1 MKRIKKI
8 VYILGL
14 IALVTGCNDDFMD
27 RQPRTEIGVER
38 FFNSEEDL
46 KMYIYRLYNFPGH
59 GTYSADAGTDNQ
71 ATTSGAVEIKN
82 IMKASNPNSSTVTS
96 GWTWGRLRDINLFLA
111 NVDRAQVAPDV
122 KAHYTGVARFFRARF
137 YMDKVKRYSDVPW
150 YDKVIETNDE
160 ESLFKKRDS
169 RDFVIRK
176 IFEDYQYAAEHV
188 KTGQPSGAIDKWG
201 VLTYMSRDALYEGT
215 FRKYHSELNLTN
227 TADTYLKLARDAA
240 KEVMDGGQFTIY
252 STGKPQSDYLSIF
265 RSGDL
270 SSNSEIILATFYD
283 AREVRAGTSEWN
295 FGNYEPSPAK
305 DLVQNY
311 LMKDGT
317 YYSSQPGYQTKT
329 FIEEFKDRDPR
340 LSQTYA
346 YPGWE
351 LVQTATYV
359 SGAGLYV
366 QQFNKNFTGYHLIKG
381 FANNKEPDIYNE
393 LDYPALRYAEVL
405 LNFAEAKAELNEF
418 SQEVADNTI
427 NILRSRVG
435 MPNFNMNPAADPHSV
450 AKYGTISP
458 ILQEIRRERRVEL
471 AFEGFRFDDLMRW
484 SAGKVLEKIPEGIYF
499 PSLGKFDLNGDG
511 VEDIVLIPSSQSI
524 PADVDKEVNSK
535 GVKLIYYRT
544 GSIDDSDATVY
555 LKNGTSGNIVTAEDM
570 GTFVSPKYYYRPI
583 PIQQITLNPN
593 LGPQLF
599 GWE

>member
-1 MKRIKKI
+1 MKKI
-8 VYILGL
+8 IYLFSL
-14 IALVTGCNDDFMD
+14 IFIITACNDDFMN
-27 RQPRTEIGVER
+27 RQPKTEIGVER

-59 GTYSADAGTDNQ
+59 GTYSADGGTDNQ

-82 IMKASNPNSSTVTS
+82 IMLASNPSSSTVTS
-96 GWTWGRLRDINLFLA
+96 GWSWGRLRDINLFLA
-111 NVDRAQVAPDV
+111 NVDKAQVAPDV
-122 KAHYTGVARFFRARF
+122 KAHYAGIARFFRARF

-169 RDFVIRK
+169 RDLVIQK
-176 IFEDYQYAAEHV
+176 IFEDYQYAAENV
-188 KTGQPSGAIDKWG
+188 KPNQPSVAIDKWG
-201 VLTYMSRDALYEGT
+201 VLTHMSRDALYEGT
-215 FRKYHSELNLTN
+215 FRKYHSELNLVN
-227 TADTYLKLARDAA
+227 TANTYLQIARDAA
-240 KEVMDGGQFTIY
+240 KQVMDNGNFSIY
-252 STGKPQSDYLSIF
+252 STGKPQTDYLSIF

-270 SSNSEIILATFYD
+270 SSNPEIILATFYD
-283 AREVRAGTSEWN
+283 AKEVRAGTSEWN

-317 YYSSQPGYQTKT
+317 FYSSKAGYQTNQ

-351 LVQTATYV
+351 LIQTATYV
-359 SGAGLYV
+359 SGAGNYI

-381 FANNKEPDIYNE
+381 FANNKEPDIYND
-393 LDYPALRYAEVL
+393 LDYPVLRYAEVL
-405 LNFAEAKAELNEF
+405 LNFAEAKVELNEF
-418 SQEVADNTI
+418 TQTDANNTI
-427 NILRSRVG
+427 NLLRKRVS
-435 MPNFNMNPAADPHSV
+435 MPDFNMNPVSDPLSV
-450 AKYGTISP
+450 EKYGNISP
-458 ILQEIRRERRVEL
+458 LLQEIRRERRVEL

-484 SAGKVLEKIPEGIYF
+484 NAGKVIEKVPEGLYF

-511 VEDIVLIPSSQSI
+511 VEDVFLIPSSQSI
-524 PADVDKEVNSK
+524 PADADKEVNSK
-535 GVKLIYYRT
+535 GVKLVYYRT
-544 GSIDDSDATVY
+544 GDIDDSSATVY
-555 LKNGTSGNIVTAEDM
+555 LKNGTSGNIVTARNM

-583 PIQQITLNPN
+583 PVQQMTLNPN